1 MTTTD
6 LTNNNNNINNNVSH
20 LNNGLLSH
28 ADNVLHQ
35 DQHQDAIINS
45 LDVSGSDGDE
55 DENDGTA
62 QSLAEILDPE
72 LQPEPPIP
80 NNPESQTIYRE
91 HRHMAKE
98 YLSVDT
104 NLYYA
109 QDFKEKLIV
118 QMDRAEREQKQ
129 ELLRKINHKV
139 RCQGGSNWE
148 GNNYY
153 CNFYRRTCRVSSTT
167 CNSSGR
173 SCPPPSNS
181 RPAIIRIC
189 TLTPTPNK
197 DTRFRPPILTPIT
210 PIHIPI
216 SISTSCSSIHI
227 RIPTSHSQ
235 RTCIHIHIRIRI
247 HTSWRRV
254 PVGELA
260 SD

>member
-1 MTTTD
+1 MGPEIGGFLVNISLLESKNTKKIYKHLRDPFPICIILYGLVRKVLIKCFIYFAAKSDGRERLTVTDTKPVIMTTTD

-28 ADNVLHQ
+28 AQEDVHQ
-35 DQHQDAIINS
+35 DQQHQDAIINS
-45 LDVSGSDGDE
+45 VDVSGSDGDE

-139 RCQGGSNWE
+139 RSEE
-148 GNNYY
+148 G
-153 CNFYRRTCRVSSTT
+153 V
-167 CNSSGR
+167 
-173 SCPPPSNS
+173 
-181 RPAIIRIC
+181 
-189 TLTPTPNK
+189 
-197 DTRFRPPILTPIT
+197 FR
-210 PIHIPI
+210 
-216 SISTSCSSIHI
+216 
-227 RIPTSHSQ
+227 
-235 RTCIHIHIRIRI
+235 
-247 HTSWRRV
+247 
-254 PVGELA
+254 
-260 SD
+260 